1 MYSFMENCNEHVG
14 QTIISII
21 TIARIVVIATIL
33 IVISTSN
40 NFFAIFPNIVVIYIA
55 FSKRHSFVT
64 IDISAL
70 TAVLHD
76 LV

>member
-1 MYSFMENCNEHVG
+1 MYSFMENWNEHVG
-14 QTIISII
+14 QAII

-40 NFFAIFPNIVVIYIA
+40 NFFAIFSNIVVIYIA
-55 FSKRHSFVT
+55 FSKRQSFVT
-64 IDISAL
+64 VHISAL

-76 LV
+76 